1 MPKIRQAIAVLA
13 AAAFCIGFNT
23 YRYPVVGEMASAI
36 SLRAQSAGANATA
49 REAAAEKSY
58 DGDDAA
64 TSATTKPPAGAVC
77 KDGVCTMPLPDSPTA
92 SLSPTP
98 FGDTTSSPSKPAEE
112 EPARSFES
120 AGGTESKS
128 RLPEYGESSST
139 PDQTDSSPKDGAAKT
154 ESSDPPAG
162 SAGYEAWSKPS
173 PYSTPTHDSADESWG
188 KKMGAKF
195 VSTSGGSSTP
205 EQGLEKPSTA
215 TEASLIPIVR
225 PTPRTKSPDMAAAK
239 AASDFK
245 LPGEQ
250 GSRTQGVRHLPPVD
264 SSFGD
269 DAPSL
274 TPELVQTYQVTSA
287 K

>member
-36 SLRAQSAGANATA
+36 SLRAQSPGAGATAKEAT
-49 REAAAEKSY
+49 AEKSH
-58 DGDDAA
+58 DGDDATKA
-64 TSATTKPPAGAVC
+64 AATKPPSGAVC

-98 FGDTTSSPSKPAEE
+98 FGDTTSSPSKQAEE
-112 EPARSFES
+112 EPARSAES

-128 RLPEYGESSST
+128 KLPEYGESAT
-139 PDQTDSSPKDGAAKT
+139 TPPDQTNSSPKDGAAKT

-173 PYSTPTHDSADESWG
+173 PYSSPAHDGADESSG
-188 KKMGAKF
+188 NKTGAKL
-195 VSTSGGSSTP
+195 VSEYRGSSSSEP
-205 EQGLEKPSTA
+205 SPDNPPST
-215 TEASLIPIVR
+215 EAPLIPIVR
-225 PTPRTKSPDMAAAK
+225 PTPRNKSPEAAAAK
-239 AASDFK
+239 ATADFS
-245 LPGEQ
+245 LSGEH
-250 GSRTQGVRHLPPVD
+250 GSRTRGVRHLPPVD
-264 SSFGD
+264 SSS
-269 DAPSL
+269 DAETPSL
-274 TPELVQTYQVTSA
+274 NPELVRTYQVTSA